1 VIALSRGSLVW
12 LAAAL
17 AAVSIGLAA
26 LPLPGR
32 FAGDSGLPAP
42 PLPAPGSQPAEV
54 SVDSILAWSPFG
66 RAARPTEGPAGE
78 AALGLT
84 LHGVVLATGREPS
97 SAILSSGAAPARAY
111 LVGQEVMADA
121 TLAEVHGDHVVLIVD
136 GRPLNLAFPE
146 ERSEPAGDSGV
157 DALQALIADTGE
169 APAEP
174 QDPRATLATY
184 GDRFRDDP
192 QAVLD
197 EFGLLA
203 TPEGYQVTDAAAD
216 PVLRAGLLPGD
227 IVATVNG
234 QQVGNIQ
241 RDLNLFDEITA
252 AGHARVEVVRDG
264 RRMALSFPLQ

>member
-1 VIALSRGSLVW
+1 MIALSRGSLVW
-12 LAAAL
+12 LVAAV

-26 LPLPGR
+26 LPLPRR

-42 PLPAPGSQPAEV
+42 QPPAPESSTSEV

-66 RAARPTEGPAGE
+66 RAARPTERPAGE

-84 LHGVVLATGREPS
+84 LHGVVIATGREPS
-97 SAILSSGAAPARAY
+97 SAILSSAAEPARAY
-111 LVGQEVMADA
+111 MVGQEVMADA
-121 TLAEVHGDHVVLIVD
+121 TLAEVHGDHVVLLVD
-136 GRPLNLAFPE
+136 GRPLDLAFPA
-146 ERSEPAGDSGV
+146 ERSEPSGDSGV
-157 DALQALIADTGE
+157 DALQALIADSGE
-169 APAEP
+169 TPVGPVDA
-174 QDPRATLATY
+174 RATLATY

-197 EFGLLA
+197 ELGLVA
-203 TPEGYQVTDAAAD
+203 TAEGYRVAD
-216 PVLRAGLLPGD
+216 GASETVLRAGLLAGD
-227 IVATVNG
+227 LVATVNG